1 MNAASIIYKRTK
13 SIYVIKYMYNSFSFE
28 RMRLERCYNVLTQL
42 CYQYVTEGYFNRLIT
57 L

>member
-1 MNAASIIYKRTK
+1 MNAASIIYMRTK

-42 CYQYVTEGYFNRLIT
+42 CYQYVTEGYL
-57 L
+57 